1 MRPSGGDH
9 VPVTVLDDFARS
21 NVRPQRDPEYAA
33 VTVRVPLGDLSTAQF
48 RGLAELAEE
57 FSEEREVRTTLEQ
70 NLVLRFVRREQ
81 LPHLHA
87 ALAGIALAQP
97 GARTVSDVTSCPGA
111 YSCRLAVTQSR
122 GMAAELTR
130 ALGDR
135 RDDLTI
141 KISGCPNGCG
151 QHYVAGIGLQG
162 SVRKAQGRAVPQYH
176 VYVGGGFGTGEAAFG
191 RLAAKVPARK
201 VTEAV
206 RRLADLHASEGDL
219 GRIEPARISALLADL
234 EGLETPSAEDFIDYD
249 ESKSFE
255 VQTSEG
261 ECAA

>member
-9 VPVTVLDDFARS
+9 VPVGFDDFTRT
-21 NVRPQRDPEYAA
+21 NVRAQRDAGYAA

-57 FSEEREVRTTLEQ
+57 FSEEGEARTTLEQ
-70 NLVLRFVRREQ
+70 NLVLRFVRKEH
-81 LPHLHA
+81 LKSLHA
-87 ALAGIALAQP
+87 ALAGLSLAQP
-97 GARTVSDVTSCPGA
+97 GAQTISDVTSCPGA

-130 ALGDR
+130 ELADR

-176 VYVGGGFGTGEAAFG
+176 VYLGGGFGAGEASFG

-206 RRLADLHASEGDL
+206 RRLADLHKTEGDL
-219 GRIEPARISALLADL
+219 GRIAPKRISALLADL
-234 EGLETPSAEDFIDYD
+234 ETLETPSEEDFIDLG

-255 VQTSEG
+255 VQISEG
-261 ECAA
+261 ECAT